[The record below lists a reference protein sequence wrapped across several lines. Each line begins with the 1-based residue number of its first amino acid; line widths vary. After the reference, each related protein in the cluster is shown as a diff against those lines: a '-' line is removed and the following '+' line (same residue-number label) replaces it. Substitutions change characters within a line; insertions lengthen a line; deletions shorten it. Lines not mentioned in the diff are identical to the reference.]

1 MENAPSIILFWYLGI
16 AFFVVTIALVT
27 VAILLLKRGKT
38 QNKSKMRVLGKICL
52 ALGIICLFQF
62 RRNEEDMYTPKL
74 TENNE

>member
-52 ALGIICLFQF
+52 ALGIICLIPVIVVAGYV
-62 RRNEEDMYTPKL
+62 MYL
-74 TENNE
+74 YLF